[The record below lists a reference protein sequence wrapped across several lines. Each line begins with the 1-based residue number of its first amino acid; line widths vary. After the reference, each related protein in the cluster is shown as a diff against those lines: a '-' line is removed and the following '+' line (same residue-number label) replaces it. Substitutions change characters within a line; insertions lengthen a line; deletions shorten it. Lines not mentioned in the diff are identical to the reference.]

1 MSPLPVIQIARI
13 VRAVAK
19 LVPVPDPGDT
29 ESFYQWLVDLTAALE
44 EIAAAV
50 PGEKDDAV
58 VAALKKLIKN
68 KEAAVALID
77 LIAHIM
83 AIKQNRRPTTSDTIV
98 SIEAAQHVSKESGID
113 LTTII
118 MIIELVIAI
127 LRRIV

>member
-29 ESFYQWLVDLTAALE
+29 ESFYQWLVDLTSALE

-50 PGEKDDAV
+50 PGEKDDVV

-68 KEAAVALID
+68 KEAAIALID

-83 AIKQNRRPTTSDTIV
+83 AIKQNGRPTTSDTIV
-98 SIEAAQHVSKESGID
+98 SIEAAQQVSKESGID
-113 LTTII
+113 LTTIV
-118 MIIELVIAI
+118 MIVELVITI
-127 LRRIV
+127 LRKIL